1 MGRSD
6 GSISRFS
13 LVKEMRGLW
22 NLKRGVSFLNLGAS
36 LFIVEFE
43 VAEETERVLR
53 SGAKW

>member
-6 GSISRFS
+6 GSISRFG

-22 NLKRGVSFLNLGAS
+22 NLKRGVSFLNLGPS